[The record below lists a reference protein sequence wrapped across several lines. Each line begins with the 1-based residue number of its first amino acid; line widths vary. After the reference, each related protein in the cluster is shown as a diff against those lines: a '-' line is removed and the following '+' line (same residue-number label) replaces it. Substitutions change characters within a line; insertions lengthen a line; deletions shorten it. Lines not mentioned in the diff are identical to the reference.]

1 MIIAQMVDF
10 SEYLLTVMM
19 NELKDDLE
27 IYFLLQIVFKFDLDK
42 SLKWLGT
49 NKHSLFCLGH
59 GM

>member
-1 MIIAQMVDF
+1 MVDF

-42 SLKWLGT
+42 SLK
-49 NKHSLFCLGH
+49 
-59 GM
+59 

>member
-42 SLKWLGT
+42 SLK
-49 NKHSLFCLGH
+49 
-59 GM
+59 